1 MTIELEIVTQ
11 ERKVLTEEVDSVNLP
26 GIMGRIGI
34 LPNHAPL
41 LTVLDFGEVV
51 IRKDGVESYYAIG
64 GGIAEIN
71 PDKVIILADSADHA
85 EEIDE
90 QKAEEARQA
99 AAKAMEATFG
109 KKPIPTREGGS
120 IPIVALFQEVLKLDT
135 VLMGFGLNSDAIHN
149 PNEHYG
155 VFNYLKGIET
165 IPLFHEHFAQ
175 MNPV

>member
-11 ERKVLTEEVDSVNLP
+11 ERKVYNEQVDTVNLP
-26 GIMGRIGI
+26 GIMGRMGI

-41 LTVLDFGEVV
+41 LTVLDFGEVI
-51 IRKDGVESYYAIG
+51 IRRDGKEEYFAIG

-99 AAKAMEATFG
+99 AAKAMEEGVPEDPEQYRMLEAQLR
-109 KKPIPTREGGS
+109 REQLRVDISRKRRTGRPRVPDLS
-120 IPIVALFQEVLKLDT
+120 SR
-135 VLMGFGLNSDAIHN
+135 N
-149 PNEHYG
+149 
-155 VFNYLKGIET
+155 
-165 IPLFHEHFAQ
+165 
-175 MNPV
+175 

>member
-11 ERKVLTEEVDSVNLP
+11 ERKVYNEQVDAVNLP
-26 GIMGRIGI
+26 GIMGRMGI
-34 LPNHAPL
+34 LPKHAPL

-99 AAKAMEATFG
+99 AAKAMEEGVPDDPEIYRMLEAQLR
-109 KKPIPTREGGS
+109 REQ
-120 IPIVALFQEVLKLDT
+120 LRLDVSRRRKVNRT
-135 VLMGFGLNSDAIHN
+135 A
-149 PNEHYG
+149 
-155 VFNYLKGIET
+155 
-165 IPLFHEHFAQ
+165 
-175 MNPV
+175 PVPDLSNTQPRH

>member
-11 ERKVLTEEVDSVNLP
+11 ERKVLTDEVDSVNLP
-26 GIMGRIGI
+26 GIMGRMGI

-90 QKAEEARQA
+90 QKAEEARHA
-99 AAKAMEATFG
+99 AAKAMEEGVPEDPETYRMLEAQLR
-109 KKPIPTREGGS
+109 REQLRVDIS
-120 IPIVALFQEVLKLDT
+120 RKRKTNRTPPV
-135 VLMGFGLNSDAIHN
+135 
-149 PNEHYG
+149 PNLS
-155 VFNYLKGIET
+155 NT
-165 IPLFHEHFAQ
+165 Q
-175 MNPV
+175 R

>member
-1 MTIELEIVTQ
+1 MPLELEIVTQ
-11 ERKVLTEEVDSVNLP
+11 ERKVLTDEVDAVNLP
-26 GIMGRIGI
+26 GIMGRMGI

-99 AAKAMEATFG
+99 AAKAMEEGVPEDPEAYRMLEAQLR
-109 KKPIPTREGGS
+109 REQLRVDIS
-120 IPIVALFQEVLKLDT
+120 RKRKTNRTPPV
-135 VLMGFGLNSDAIHN
+135 
-149 PNEHYG
+149 PNLS
-155 VFNYLKGIET
+155 NT
-165 IPLFHEHFAQ
+165 Q
-175 MNPV
+175 R

>member
-11 ERKVLTEEVDSVNLP
+11 ERKVYNEQVDTVNLP
-26 GIMGRIGI
+26 GIMGRMGI

-41 LTVLDFGEVV
+41 LTVLDFGEVI
-51 IRKDGVESYYAIG
+51 IRRDGKEEYFAIG

-99 AAKAMEATFG
+99 ASKAMEEGVPEDPEQYRMLEAQLR
-109 KKPIPTREGGS
+109 REQLRVDISRKRRTGRPS
-120 IPIVALFQEVLKLDT
+120 VPDLSPR
-135 VLMGFGLNSDAIHN
+135 N
-149 PNEHYG
+149 
-155 VFNYLKGIET
+155 
-165 IPLFHEHFAQ
+165 
-175 MNPV
+175 

>member
-11 ERKVLTEEVDSVNLP
+11 ERKVYNEQVDTVNLP
-26 GIMGRIGI
+26 GIMGRMGI

-41 LTVLDFGEVV
+41 LTVLDFGEVI
-51 IRKDGVESYYAIG
+51 IRRDGKEEYFAIG

-99 AAKAMEATFG
+99 AAKAMEEGVPEDPEAFRMLEAQLR
-109 KKPIPTREGGS
+109 REQLRVDISRKRSRGAG
-120 IPIVALFQEVLKLDT
+120 VNV
-135 VLMGFGLNSDAIHN
+135 
-149 PNEHYG
+149 PNLSG
-155 VFNYLKGIET
+155 RN
-165 IPLFHEHFAQ
+165 
-175 MNPV
+175 

>member
-1 MTIELEIVTQ
+1 MELEIVTQ
-11 ERKVLTEEVDSVNLP
+11 ERKVLTDQVDSVNLP
-26 GIMGRIGI
+26 GIMGRMGI

-99 AAKAMEATFG
+99 AAKAMEEGVPEDPEQYRMLEAQLR
-109 KKPIPTREGGS
+109 REQLRVDISRKRRTGR
-120 IPIVALFQEVLKLDT
+120 
-135 VLMGFGLNSDAIHN
+135 
-149 PNEHYG
+149 PN
-155 VFNYLKGIET
+155 VPDLSRN
-165 IPLFHEHFAQ
+165 
-175 MNPV
+175 

>member
-11 ERKVLTEEVDSVNLP
+11 ERKVLNEQVDAVNLP
-26 GIMGRIGI
+26 GIMGRMGI

-99 AAKAMEATFG
+99 AAKAMEEGVPEDPEQYRRLEAQLR
-109 KKPIPTREGGS
+109 REQLRVDISRKRSRRAASGPPDLS
-120 IPIVALFQEVLKLDT
+120 R
-135 VLMGFGLNSDAIHN
+135 N
-149 PNEHYG
+149 
-155 VFNYLKGIET
+155 
-165 IPLFHEHFAQ
+165 
-175 MNPV
+175 